1 MLNAIS
7 RDNPLPL
14 YKQVKTRILDMLYG
28 GAVPTN
34 GKVPSERELV
44 DALGVSRITVR
55 QALKE
60 LVAEGHLT
68 AQPGKGFYATGGS
81 PQGYELELLRSF
93 TETAIAHNQR
103 PGSRVLEALR
113 VSADD
118 EIARA
123 LQLGQERAVTS
134 LRRLRLLDGEPV
146 AIGHDW
152 VPLDL
157 APDLAELDWSVDN
170 RSLYAE
176 LRERYGLVP
185 HGGRTV
191 LSASLADP
199 GDAALLNLSGAAAVL
214 NVFQIA
220 FDALG
225 RPINVTRSLHHPHK
239 YPLVLDQM
247 KRGSYSVSGADLQLL

>member
-1 MLNAIS
+1 MFEAVS

-14 YKQVKTRILDMLYG
+14 YKQVKSHIFEMLYG
-28 GAVPTN
+28 GTVPAN

-60 LVAEGHLT
+60 LVSEGHLT
-68 AQPGKGFYATGGS
+68 AQPGKGFYATGGGA

-93 TETAIAHNQR
+93 TETAVAHNQR
-103 PGSRVLEALR
+103 PGSRILEVAR
-113 VSADD
+113 IRADE

-123 LQLGQERAVTS
+123 LRLTHDRTVTS

-157 APDLAELDWSVDN
+157 APNLAELDWSVDN

-191 LSASLADP
+191 LTASNADP
-199 GDAALLNLSGAAAVL
+199 DDAALLKLEGATAVL
-214 NVFQIA
+214 NVFQVA

-225 RPINVTRSLHHPHK
+225 RPINVTRSLHHPQK
-239 YPLVLDQM
+239 YPLELEQM
-247 KRGSYSVSGADLQLL
+247 KPGIYPAPGSAERP